1 MPGMLINGRPVWVQL
16 GGDNFFFYT
25 STRHWMVGLDYT
37 KSTGCIHSKDMF
49 LETIP
54 VRGWGTFNLWTKD
67 PQIRVEGE
75 EKYNKIFF
83 LKTLFRGVDRAGQAA
98 SEVMLLIKKR

>member
-1 MPGMLINGRPVWVQL
+1 MLRFLVCDCRFSKITGTFINGRPVWKQL
-16 GGDNFFFYT
+16 VGENFFYYT

-54 VRGWGTFNLWTKD
+54 VTGWATFNLWIKD

-75 EKYNKIFF
+75 EKS
-83 LKTLFRGVDRAGQAA
+83 TT
-98 SEVMLLIKKR
+98 

>member
-1 MPGMLINGRPVWVQL
+1 MLINGRPVWVQL

-54 VRGWGTFNLWTKD
+54 VRGWQYDAQRGWDSAATTFSLWMTD
-67 PQIRVEGE
+67 PLIRVDG
-75 EKYNKIFF
+75 K
-83 LKTLFRGVDRAGQAA
+83 G
-98 SEVMLLIKKR
+98 